1 MLSPITTSGWIRP
14 ALARPTTT
22 ASQWFEYNSQNYT
35 GWPMDMASVLS
46 CAAEVSTIL
55 AFLVMLP
62 GACAASRKRA
72 GEHRRRA
79 YRPRYAR
86 PRRLRRTGRHHPT
99 PPRA

>member
-1 MLSPITTSGWIRP
+1 VSPSDQIRL
-14 ALARPTTT
+14 AWLARPLIPTTT

-46 CAAEVSTIL
+46 YAGEISTIL

-72 GEHRRRA
+72 REHRRRA
-79 YRPRYAR
+79 YRPRHAR
-86 PRRLRRTGRHHPT
+86 PRRDPHRRR
-99 PPRA
+99 